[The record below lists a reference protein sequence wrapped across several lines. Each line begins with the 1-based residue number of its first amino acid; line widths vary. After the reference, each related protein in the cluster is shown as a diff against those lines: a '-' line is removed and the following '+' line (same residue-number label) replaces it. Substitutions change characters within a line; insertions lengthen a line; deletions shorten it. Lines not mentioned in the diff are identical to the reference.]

1 MKVYK
6 ATIMVLDI
14 ENIGSENITS
24 LFDRMDFFG
33 GLVSLEHHEIGA
45 WDDSHPLNKQD
56 TWKKEF
62 NRLFEDEKIKELEA
76 QRDALAQV
84 IDPGNSDSALIS
96 RIIMKSIENQLFAE
110 DAIEECIA
118 IIEEERLTDDTNT
131 PEDRAY
137 NLAIDH
143 VINTLRSRKNDR
155 LA

>member
-1 MKVYK
+1 H
-6 ATIMVLDI
+6 
-14 ENIGSENITS
+14 
-24 LFDRMDFFG
+24 R
-33 GLVSLEHHEIGA
+33 EIGA

-76 QRDALAQV
+76 QRDALVQV
-84 IDPGNSDSALIS
+84 IDPGNTDSALIS

-118 IIEEERLTDDTNT
+118 IVEEERLTDDTNT